1 MPNHPK
7 RLDAPQQGA
16 GGRLG
21 TPEHSERVDRDS
33 PQSVVASPHRI
44 EKPWGYELIWAQTD
58 EYVGKVVHVRA
69 GEALSLQFHEEK
81 DETLFLLR
89 GQVTLEIGP
98 GVNSL
103 QRVLIEE
110 GEAFRIRPGVLHRV
124 VAETEVEI
132 LEASTPEM
140 DDIIRVRDR
149 YGRSAQMLDSA
160 E

>member
-1 MPNHPK
+1 MPNNPK
-7 RLDAPQQGA
+7 RLDTPQQGV

-21 TPEHSERVDRDS
+21 TPEHADRADRDS
-33 PQSVVASPHRI
+33 PQSVVASPRRI

-103 QRVLIEE
+103 QRVPIGE
-110 GEAFRIRPGVLHRV
+110 GDVFRIRPGVLHRV

-149 YGRSAQMLDSA
+149 YGRSAQMLDGA